1 MDNQK
6 AAKGNYIHLEEGLSI
21 IKIQGV

>member
-6 AAKGNYIHLEEGLSI
+6 AAKGSYIHLEEGLSI